1 MIDDYFYKVQ
11 SGTILEEITR
21 ANQNTSTSRGLRTSD
36 LDTFP
41 FLGIQVGLL
50 PSGFH
55 YISRQFHLLDLY
67 ALVMFSEEYKI

>member
-1 MIDDYFYKVQ
+1 M
-11 SGTILEEITR
+11 TL
-21 ANQNTSTSRGLRTSD
+21 ANQNTSTGRGLRTSG

-41 FLGIQVGLL
+41 FLGIQVGLF

-67 ALVMFSEEYKI
+67 ALVKSIKYEKLSHYTPRRRLEGEEV